1 MDLAVKEILE
11 AIGDLMIAEIGTV
24 SYLLIIGSFMFV
36 YLCYIMGSE

>member
-11 AIGDLMIAEIGTV
+11 AIGDLMVAEIGTV
-24 SYLLIIGSFMFV
+24 SYLLIIGLFAFV

>member
-24 SYLLIIGSFMFV
+24 SYLLIIGLFMFV

>member
-24 SYLLIIGSFMFV
+24 SYLLIIGLFTFV
-36 YLCYIMGSE
+36 YMCYIMGSE